1 MEGGGDEGSLIKRK
15 KYIVSMLVIIEWK
28 IRPRG
33 GVGQRRS
40 SKGQVEEERNIKL
53 Q

>member
-1 MEGGGDEGSLIKRK
+1 MEGDEGSLRERK

-28 IRPRG
+28 IRPQG
-33 GVGQRRS
+33 GVRQRRS
-40 SKGQVEEERNIKL
+40 TKGQVEEERNIKL